1 VVWNSFDNADRILCP
16 DSPGCPCTISFV
28 TMAVNISCVFNTGK
42 YLRRLTVSM
51 HTSVPMPELS
61 GRMERFR
68 DRMEKEDPDWEMG
81 AIFGRI
87 NLYYFTG
94 TMQDGMLLIPRDD
107 EAVLWVRRSYD
118 RAEKESHF
126 PDIRPMHSYRDA
138 SAFYGNLPDTV
149 FTETELVP
157 IGMFE
162 RFKKY
167 FPFKRVRSLDLPV
180 AWVRALKSPY
190 ELSLMRRAGDIHRKV
205 LEDLIPGILR
215 EGMSEAGF
223 GSEVYALMVR
233 EGHHGVVRFGMFDT
247 EIEVGQLG
255 FGESSIY
262 PTRFNGPGGAYGMC
276 PAVPLLGSLNRT
288 LNAGDLVY
296 IDNACGVEGYQTD
309 KTMNYMFGKSL
320 PDDVIEIHCNCVD
333 ILDEMAALLRPG
345 TTPSGIYSTVMET
358 LTPEFRENFM
368 GFGSRRVNFL
378 GHGVGLLVDEIPVIA
393 EGFDDPLQEG
403 MVIALEPKKG
413 IKGVGMVGIE
423 NTFLVTPG
431 GGVSITGK
439 SNGLIPV
446 W

>member
-1 VVWNSFDNADRILCP
+1 
-16 DSPGCPCTISFV
+16 
-28 TMAVNISCVFNTGK
+28 
-42 YLRRLTVSM
+42 M
-51 HTSVPMPELS
+51 HTAVPVTELTA
-61 GRMERFR
+61 RMERFR
-68 DRMEKEDPDWEMG
+68 GRMEKENPDWEMA

-87 NLYYFTG
+87 NLYYLTG

-107 EAVLWVRRSYD
+107 EAVLWVRRSFE
-118 RAEKESHF
+118 RAEKESLF
-126 PDIRPMHSYRDA
+126 PDIRPMNSYRDA
-138 SAFYGNLPDTV
+138 AAFYGNLPETL

-162 RFKKY
+162 RFNKY
-167 FPFKRVRSLDLPV
+167 FAFKMIRSLDLQV
-180 AWVRALKSPY
+180 AWVRAVKSPY
-190 ELSLMRRAGDIHRKV
+190 ELALMRRAGVIHREV

-215 EGMSEAGF
+215 AGMSEAEF
-223 GSEVYALMVR
+223 GSEVYSLMVR

-276 PAVPLLGSLNRT
+276 PAVPLLGSPKRNLKE
-288 LNAGDLVY
+288 GDLVF

-309 KTMNYMFGKSL
+309 KTMNYMFGKPL
-320 PDDVIEIHCNCVD
+320 PDDVIDIHYQCVD
-333 ILDEMAALLRPG
+333 IQDEMAALLKPG
-345 TTPSGIYSTVMET
+345 IIPSEIYSTVLDA
-358 LTPEFRENFM
+358 LTPGFRENFM

-393 EGFDDPLQEG
+393 KGYDDPLQEG
-403 MVIALEPKKG
+403 MAIALEPKKG
-413 IKGVGMVGIE
+413 IKDVGMVGIE

-439 SNGLIPV
+439 STGLIPV

>member
-1 VVWNSFDNADRILCP
+1 MF
-16 DSPGCPCTISFV
+16 
-28 TMAVNISCVFNTGK
+28 
-42 YLRRLTVSM
+42 
-51 HTSVPMPELS
+51 TSVPASELTA
-61 GRMERFR
+61 RMERFR
-68 DRMEKEDPDWEMG
+68 DRMERENPDWEMA

-94 TMQDGMLLIPRDD
+94 TMQDGMLVIPRDD
-107 EAVLWVRRSYD
+107 EAVLWVRRSHE
-118 RAEKESHF
+118 RAEKESFF
-126 PDIRPMHSYRDA
+126 PEIRPMNSYRDA
-138 SAFYGNLPDTV
+138 AACYGMLP
-149 FTETELVP
+149 ETIFIESELVP
-157 IGMFE
+157 IAMFQ

-167 FPFKRVRSLDLPV
+167 FPFKRVRSLDLQ
-180 AWVRALKSPY
+180 AARVRALKSPY
-190 ELSLMRRAGDIHRKV
+190 ELSLMRQAGEIHRKV
-205 LEDLIPGILR
+205 LEDMIPGILT
-215 EGMSEAGF
+215 EGMSEAEF
-223 GSEVYALMVR
+223 GSDVYALMVR

-276 PAVPLLGSLNRT
+276 PAVPLLGSLKRT
-288 LNAGDLVY
+288 LKPGDLVY

-309 KTMNYMFGKSL
+309 KTMNYMFGKAL
-320 PDDVIEIHCNCVD
+320 PDDAIEIHYQCVD
-333 ILDEMAALLRPG
+333 LQNMMAGLLVPG
-345 TTPSGIYSTVMET
+345 SIPSEIYATVMDT
-358 LTPEFRENFM
+358 LTPRFRENFM
-368 GFGSRRVNFL
+368 GFGNRRVNFL

-423 NTFLVTPG
+423 NTFVVTPG

-439 SNGLIPV
+439 SSGLIPV

>member
-1 VVWNSFDNADRILCP
+1 
-16 DSPGCPCTISFV
+16 
-28 TMAVNISCVFNTGK
+28 
-42 YLRRLTVSM
+42 M
-51 HTSVPMPELS
+51 HTAVPVTELS
-61 GRMERFR
+61 ARMERFR
-68 DRMEKEDPDWEMG
+68 GRMEKENPDWEMA

-87 NLYYFTG
+87 NLYYLTG

-107 EAVLWVRRSYD
+107 EAVLWVRRSLE
-118 RAEKESHF
+118 RAEKESLF
-126 PDIRPMHSYRDA
+126 PDIRPMNSYRDA
-138 SAFYGNLPDTV
+138 AGCYGNLPETL
-149 FTETELVP
+149 FTETELLP

-162 RFKKY
+162 RFNKY
-167 FPFKRVRSLDLPV
+167 FPFKMIRSLDLQV
-180 AWVRALKSPY
+180 AWVRAVKSPY
-190 ELSLMRRAGDIHRKV
+190 ELALMRQAGVIHREV

-215 EGMSEAGF
+215 AGMSEAEF
-223 GSEVYALMVR
+223 GSEVYSLMVR

-276 PAVPLLGSLNRT
+276 PAVPLLGSPKRILKE
-288 LNAGDLVY
+288 GDLVS

-309 KTMNYMFGKSL
+309 KTMNYMFGKTL
-320 PDDVIEIHCNCVD
+320 PDDVIDIHYQCVD
-333 ILDEMAALLRPG
+333 IQDEMAALLKPG
-345 TTPSGIYSTVMET
+345 IIPSEIYSAVLDA
-358 LTPEFRENFM
+358 LTPGFRENFM

-393 EGFDDPLQEG
+393 KGYDDPLQEG
-403 MVIALEPKKG
+403 MAIALEPKKG
-413 IKGVGMVGIE
+413 IKDVGMVGIE

-439 SNGLIPV
+439 STGLIPV